1 MYEFN
6 NGLTFLLFF
15 RLFPN
20 HIARFYVLFTFTA
33 MQLKFFKYHG
43 AGNDF
48 VILDGRVDLPSLSVE
63 QVRFLCDRRFG
74 IGGDG
79 LMILKPTANADFEM
93 LYFNSDGRP
102 GSMCGNGGRCMMRF
116 ASDLN
121 LISSKADFLAPDG
134 LHEAYFLPNGW
145 VSLKMNDVL
154 FPSQNESGDFI
165 LDTGSPHYV
174 SFRSDVKSLDVF
186 NEGRAIRNSQPFKEK
201 GINVNFVSV
210 ENNTLH
216 IRTYERGVE
225 EETLS
230 CGTGITASV
239 IAAHFSNKVNS
250 DLQSV
255 DVIAM
260 GGELKVSFKKN
271 SDKYVDVRLEGPAVK
286 VFEGYIDL

>member
-1 MYEFN
+1 
-6 NGLTFLLFF
+6 
-15 RLFPN
+15 
-20 HIARFYVLFTFTA
+20 

-48 VILDGRVDLPSLSVE
+48 VILDGRIDLPALSVE
-63 QVRFLCDRRFG
+63 QVLFLCDRRFG

-116 ASDLN
+116 AADLN
-121 LISSKADFLAPDG
+121 LISGKADFLAPDG
-134 LHEAYFLPNGW
+134 MHEAFFLPNGW
-145 VSLKMNDVL
+145 VSLKMNDVS
-154 FPSQNESGDFI
+154 FPAQNESGDFI

-174 SFRSDVKSLDVF
+174 SFREDIKSLNVF
-186 NEGRAIRNSQPFKEK
+186 NDGRSIRNSKPFIDK
-201 GINVNFVSV
+201 GINVNFVCI
-210 ENNTLH
+210 ENNALH

-239 IAAHFSNKVNS
+239 IATHFSGRVNA
-250 DLQSV
+250 DLNSV
-255 DVIAM
+255 DVKAM
-260 GGELKVSFKKN
+260 GGDLKVCFKK
-271 SDKYVDVRLEGPAVK
+271 DLEKYVDVRLEGPAVK

>member
-1 MYEFN
+1 VP
-6 NGLTFLLFF
+6 LLPYCF
-15 RLFPN
+15 
-20 HIARFYVLFTFTA
+20 ARFYVLFTFTA

-48 VILDGRVDLPSLSVE
+48 VILDGRADLPELSVE

-79 LMILKPTANADFEM
+79 LMVLKPAANADFEM

-116 ASDLN
+116 AADLN
-121 LISSKADFLAPDG
+121 LISAKADFIAPDG
-134 LHEAYFLPNGW
+134 LHEAFFLSNGW

-154 FPSQNESGDFI
+154 FPSQNYSGDFI

-174 SFRSDVKSLDVF
+174 SFRSDVSSLDVF
-186 NEGRAIRNSQPFKEK
+186 NEGRAIRNSQPFIDM
-201 GINVNFVSV
+201 GINVNFVTV
-210 ENNTLH
+210 ENDLLH

-239 IAAHFSNKVNS
+239 IAAHYSGKVNVG
-250 DLQSV
+250 LNCV
-255 DVIAM
+255 EVKAM
-260 GGELKVSFKKN
+260 GGDLKVCFKKDSN
-271 SDKYVDVRLEGPAVK
+271 KYVDVRLEGPAVK